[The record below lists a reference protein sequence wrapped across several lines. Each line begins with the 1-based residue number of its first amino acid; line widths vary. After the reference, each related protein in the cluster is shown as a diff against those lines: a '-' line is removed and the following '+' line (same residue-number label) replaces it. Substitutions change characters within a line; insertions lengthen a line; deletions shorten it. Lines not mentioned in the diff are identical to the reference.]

1 MTEAPCAVVFE
12 AVLTSDARY
21 GNPLRDVSTVVVFT
35 APDGSEHAVE
45 AFWDGGQTFRV
56 RFCPEVPGEWTW
68 ESTCTSTADAG
79 LHARSGSF
87 RCVPYSGDNPL
98 YRNGSVG
105 LSADRH
111 HFAHRDGTPFFWLA
125 DTAWNGALKSTRQE
139 WETYLKHRAG
149 QGFTAVQVVTTQW
162 RANQTDRVFTLDG
175 GLRVLPDAFQRLDA
189 RLQAINDHGLIAAP
203 VMLWA
208 LTKDDPGVCL
218 SEDDAIT
225 LGRYQQAR
233 WGAYRVVWILGGDG
247 RYLEGDVTRWHRIGR
262 GIFSPPPGAHG
273 SWPQRLVT
281 MHPCGT
287 SWVVKEFRHEP
298 WFGFHG
304 YQSGHGDSDDH
315 LRWLI
320 NGPPDQPWQT
330 EPVHPI
336 VNLEPNYETHISYH
350 SKRRITPQ
358 QVRRAAYWS
367 LLVTPPAGI
376 TYGNNSVWWWGR
388 QPEVPLAHDAIGVV
402 DPWQAGLDLP
412 GVANMTVLRSF
423 FESLPWTQLRPA
435 QQLLA
440 MQPGDQNPEGHVMA
454 AATTDGT
461 VAVIYSPIGGEL
473 SLRLDGLMLPLR
485 AQWFDPRSGKY
496 ASAGTLNATTAD
508 MTAPDDQDWV
518 LLLST

>member
-1 MTEAPCAVVFE
+1 MLEAPSATVFE
-12 AVLTSDARY
+12 STLSAAADY
-21 GNPLRDVSTVVVFT
+21 DNPLRDVTTVVTFT
-35 APDGSEHAVE
+35 GPDGSGHAVE
-45 AFWDGGQTFRV
+45 AFWDGDQTFRV
-56 RFCPEVPGEWTW
+56 RFCPEVAGPWSW
-68 ESTCTSTADAG
+68 ESTCSNTADTG
-79 LHARSGSF
+79 LHAQRGEF
-87 RCVPYSGDNPL
+87 RCLPYDGDNPL
-98 YRNGSVG
+98 YRHGSVG

-125 DTAWNGALKSTRQE
+125 DTAWNGALKSDPQE
-139 WETYLKHRAG
+139 WESYLKHRAK
-149 QGFTAVQVVTTQW
+149 QRFTAVQVVTTQW

-175 GLRVLPDAFQRLDA
+175 ELRVLPEAFQRLDA
-189 RLQAINDHGLIAAP
+189 RLGATNDHGLIAAP

-208 LTKDDPGVCL
+208 LTKDDPGVYL
-218 SEDDAIT
+218 SEEDAIA

-233 WGAYRVVWILGGDG
+233 WGAYQVMWILGGDG

-262 GIFSPPPGAHG
+262 GIFSPPFGARA
-273 SWPQRLVT
+273 SLPARLVT

-320 NGPPDQPWQT
+320 NGPPDQPWQA

-412 GVANMTVLRSF
+412 GVGNMTVLRDF
-423 FESLPWTQLRPA
+423 FESLPWPQLRPA

-440 MQPGDQNPEGHVMA
+440 TQPGDEDPNRHVMA

-461 VAVIYSPIGGEL
+461 VAVIYTPVGGEL
-473 SLRLDGLMLPLR
+473 SLVLKGLTLPLQ
-485 AQWFDPRSGKY
+485 AQWFSPRNGDY
-496 ASAGTLNATTAD
+496 TAAGQVTSPNARMTT
-508 MTAPDDQDWV
+508 PDHEDWV
-518 LLLST
+518 LLLNT